1 MRLLTV
7 VMLITLTGCSMK
19 QWYPMGGAIVGGA
32 TGSLGGPLAAGAG
45 AGLGY
50 SAGVI
55 AENGGSNSELKETV
69 ETLEALSEGD
79 VKKLLELKM
88 EDHQSGFEEFT
99 STIKKILMAAACFLG
114 IYLLVPILVARR
126 CSKNEAEKHL
136 TRAPFPNKTTGQNK

>member
-1 MRLLTV
+1 MRLLV
-7 VMLITLTGCSMK
+7 ILMLITFTGCSVK
-19 QWYPMGGAIVGGA
+19 QWYPMGGAIAGG
-32 TGSLGGPLAAGAG
+32 TVGSLGGPISAGAG

-50 SAGVI
+50 AAGVV
-55 AENGGSNSELKETV
+55 AEKGGSNLKDTA

-126 CSKNEAEKHL
+126 CSKNEAEKHM
-136 TRAPFPNKTTGQNK
+136 TRAPFPTNTRDKK